1 MDHTRIQQTWAQFLL
16 RMDAVRPAAEIAATL
31 EETAKSHGFSV
42 LGSYPFQEILQTK
55 GFPIQ
60 RAAFNVNICHAPTAQ
75 EILTRQ
81 PEFGIFMPCT
91 LSVYE
96 ENGRS
101 VVATLNM
108 DSLLPSMVAD
118 PDLLARL
125 QAMFARMR
133 DLMKDLAA

>member
-1 MDHTRIQQTWAQFLL
+1 MEHTLIEQTWAQFLL
-16 RMDAVRPAAEIAATL
+16 RMDAVRPAAAIAATV
-31 EETAKSHGFSV
+31 EQTAKIHGFSV
-42 LGSYPFQEILQTK
+42 LGSYPFQEILQAK
-55 GFPIQ
+55 GLPIQ
-60 RAAFNVNICHAPTAQ
+60 RAAFNFNICHAPTAQ

-108 DSLLPSMVAD
+108 DGLLPSMVAD

-125 QAMFARMR
+125 QAMFGRMHA
-133 DLMKDLAA
+133 LMEALAA